1 MQYESILL
9 ELMSRIKT
17 LEKEQIVLQEKV
29 DALMNPSCKDFS
41 FQESEVSENVHPG
54 PKSYLK
60 MTEEMMEMCYMA
72 GKKLYSDE
80 KLNIGILADEISTK
94 TGMNRS
100 SAVMYIYVVDCM
112 LKGNVYKRAIS
123 TKATE
128 KYFKEIY
135 GLSIYAYLKEKR
147 IQKAA
152 ELLRETNHEIGK
164 IAGMVGYDNASKFS
178 NSFKSIMG
186 INPSEYKKS
195 V

>member
-1 MQYESILL
+1 
-9 ELMSRIKT
+9 
-17 LEKEQIVLQEKV
+17 
-29 DALMNPSCKDFS
+29 
-41 FQESEVSENVHPG
+41 
-54 PKSYLK
+54 
-60 MTEEMMEMCYMA
+60 MA

-135 GLSIYAYLKEKR
+135 EEYGKSGLCNALQATREHIRYRKNLGHTVEGLVTLCVQYEMYL
-147 IQKAA
+147 
-152 ELLRETNHEIGK
+152 
-164 IAGMVGYDNASKFS
+164 D
-178 NSFKSIMG
+178 
-186 INPSEYKKS
+186 
-195 V
+195 